1 MRISDWS
8 SDVCSSDLRPEA
20 AVAAFTGLFERD
32 DLSPGLRVMVFR
44 LHEKRLP
51 HALGT
56 IYERTNAS
64 LEAAGF
70 GGMGSAS
77 KPRQGSRVVQVPVGH
92 AVGAANAGTGDNGGL
107 WRSEEH
113 TSELQSLMRISYA
126 VFCSKKT
133 TYTPIAAG

>member
-1 MRISDWS
+1 
-8 SDVCSSDLRPEA
+8 
-20 AVAAFTGLFERD
+20 
-32 DLSPGLRVMVFR
+32 MVSL
-44 LHEKRLP
+44 LHWRRLP

-92 AVGAANAGTGDNGGL
+92 AVGAAHAGTGDKGGL
-107 WRSEEH
+107 WVPDGGIVEH
-113 TSELQSLMRISYA
+113 ANGLPPAGGGGQA
-126 VFCSKKT
+126 GPF
-133 TYTPIAAG
+133 AAGTRQSVGYGKRGCIQV

>member
-8 SDVCSSDLRPEA
+8 SDVCSSDL
-20 AVAAFTGLFERD
+20 
-32 DLSPGLRVMVFR
+32 
-44 LHEKRLP
+44 EKGLP

-107 WRSEEH
+107 WVPDGGIVEH
-113 TSELQSLMRISYA
+113 ANGLQQA
-126 VFCSKKT
+126 GGGGQAGQF
-133 TYTPIAAG
+133 AAGQFAQAAMY